1 MPEGSHYIFIDGGMA
16 DNPRPMMYQ
25 SSYSFD
31 VVSPTSTDRTT
42 YTIAGKFCESGD
54 ILASN
59 ITLPITQPNQHIVV
73 YGTGAYNYSM
83 ASNYNR
89 FCKPAM
95 VLVNQGSSRVIIAR
109 ETYDD
114 IIRYDAP

>member
-1 MPEGSHYIFIDGGMA
+1 
-16 DNPRPMMYQ
+16 MMYQ
-25 SSYSFD
+25 SEYTFD
-31 VVSPTSTDRTT
+31 VLNPKTSERTA
-42 YTIAGKFCESGD
+42 YKIAGKFCESGD
-54 ILASN
+54 ILADN
-59 ITLPITQPNQHIVV
+59 VTLPLLNAEDIVVV

-95 VLVNQGSSRVIIAR
+95 VLVNQGTHRLLVKR

-114 IIRYDAP
+114 LIQHDIV